1 MTLAASPRRVATQ
14 ETQACSLSSNS
25 RSGSIAAWLRSP
37 RFATTQASSA
47 SRRCSIL
54 SRAAGYP
61 RVPASALKRQC
72 ASATARRCVEQL
84 PQGNGPTLDTVA
96 AVTEDPERSARAVLA
111 ELEERLAT
119 HDLDQIVDFFTE
131 DVVLIGDAQENFD
144 RDTTV
149 AYLRLMADMTPTVRW
164 EWNRVA
170 VVLNEPGVLSFS
182 AAGLIGFH
190 DSAGQLLGD
199 REPFRVTCLAVQ
211 QQGGWRLKHFH
222 GSRPSSED

>member
-1 MTLAASPRRVATQ
+1 MDLPLGTLA
-14 ETQACSLSSNS
+14 LM
-25 RSGSIAAWLRSP
+25 I
-37 RFATTQASSA
+37 
-47 SRRCSIL
+47 
-54 SRAAGYP
+54 
-61 RVPASALKRQC
+61 
-72 ASATARRCVEQL
+72 
-84 PQGNGPTLDTVA
+84 
-96 AVTEDPERSARAVLA
+96 EDPEQGARSVLA

-119 HDLDQIVDFFTE
+119 HDLDRMVDFFTE

-170 VVLNEPGVLSFS
+170 VVLNEPGVLSCS